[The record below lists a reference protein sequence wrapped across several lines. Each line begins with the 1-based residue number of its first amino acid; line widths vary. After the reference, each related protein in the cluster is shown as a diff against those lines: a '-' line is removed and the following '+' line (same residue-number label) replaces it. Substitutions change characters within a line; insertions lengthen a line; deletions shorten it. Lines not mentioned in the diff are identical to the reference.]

1 MKILKR
7 IATMLLTVCLL
18 VPCCATIAMAADGIV
33 FFTDLETRVGDTF
46 TITGTV
52 VARNDT
58 IGDARVEMTY
68 DTTYLRFI
76 EGEGVS
82 ESESGKLVFTG
93 SGDGSIDRLEYDMQ
107 FQALLEGNTRLEQG
121 IASVTNQNGETVE
134 CETGYADVTIGEGDP
149 SKILPVG
156 NTKSVTVNGAAY
168 TLSEAFNEN
177 EIPTGFTAGE
187 FNFERETFKGAV
199 QANSGLTAAYLID
212 SEQSGKFWLYNAEDS
227 SFYPFEEIMISDTY
241 SIVILDGTN
250 EVKMPEKYVE
260 AALDINGVSFPA
272 WVEPDR
278 DGFLILYAVNNDGEK
293 SLYLYD
299 SLEHTYQRMETPK
312 TGTSVAPKEESKL
325 DKVLGVISDYLI
337 WVLVGVGCLIFIMLI
352 LLIVMAVKLRNR
364 NVELDELYD
373 EYGIDEEE
381 DTPKVQPKKNQF
393 KKPVEEDEDEFDDY
407 YDDDEDAYYYDD
419 EEADDDLAE
428 LREDFIS
435 ATPPSNRNLD
445 EYYDDDDYAD
455 DDYDYGDYDE
465 ESYDDSYEATS
476 AKSTR
481 DDTFEMDFIDLE

>member
-7 IATMLLTVCLL
+7 IATMLLTVSLL
-18 VPCCATIAMAADGIV
+18 VPCFATISMAADGIV
-33 FFTDLETRVGDTF
+33 FFTDLETKVGDTL

-52 VARNDT
+52 VARNDM

-76 EGEGVS
+76 EGDGVS
-82 ESESGKLVFTG
+82 ESESGKLVFSG
-93 SGDGSIDRLEYDMQ
+93 SGDGSSDRLEYNMQ
-107 FQALLEGNTRLEQG
+107 FQALLEGNTRVEQG
-121 IASVTNQNGETVE
+121 STSVTNQNGETVD
-134 CETGYADVTIGEGDP
+134 CETGFADVVIGEGDP
-149 SKILPVG
+149 GKILPVG
-156 NTKSVTVNGAAY
+156 NTKSVTVNGAEY
-168 TLSEAFNEN
+168 TLSEAFNES
-177 EIPTGFTAGE
+177 EIPTGFAAGE
-187 FNFERETFKGAV
+187 FDYEGETFKGAV

-212 SEQSGKFWLYNAEDS
+212 SDQSGKFWLYNTEDS

-260 AALDINGVSFPA
+260 ASLDINGVSFPA

-278 DGFLILYAVNNDGEK
+278 DGFLILYAVNNDGDK

-299 SLEHTYQRMETPK
+299 TLEHTYQRMETPK
-312 TGTSVAPKEESKL
+312 TGTTVAPKEESKL

-352 LLIVMAVKLRNR
+352 LLIVTAVKLRNR

-373 EYGIDEEE
+373 EYGIDVEE
-381 DTPKVQPKKNQF
+381 DNPKVQPKKNQF
-393 KKPVEEDEDEFDDY
+393 KKPAEEDEDDFDDF
-407 YDDDEDAYYYDD
+407 YDEDDDAYYYDD

-428 LREDFIS
+428 LREDFMS
-435 ATPPSNRNLD
+435 AAPQPNSNLD
-445 EYYDDDDYAD
+445 EYYYDDDYAD
-455 DDYDYGDYDE
+455 DDYDYDDYDE
-465 ESYDDSYEATS
+465 DSYEATS